1 MAALLPASSLEHLP
15 IVVEDLWS
23 GRGTHV
29 LFCDGGDAT
38 LPASHDAGPLRFRER
53 RNLVEFELE
62 HLEMR
67 SEEHTSELQSRL
79 HLVCRLLLEKKKK
92 PVAAAPDGERSLTAC
107 HPDSPAALPLSTTSC
122 PHSSRSALP
131 LLCLYRLIFF

>member
-29 LFCDGGDAT
+29 LFCDGGDAA
-38 LPASHDAGPLRFRER
+38 LPSSHDAGPLRFRER

-62 HLEMR
+62 HLEMLPRQNGHADQVGRHDRDR
-67 SEEHTSELQSRL
+67 SRQAQRGDDAPAPRPNQSRMFT
-79 HLVCRLLLEKKKK
+79 
-92 PVAAAPDGERSLTAC
+92 GF
-107 HPDSPAALPLSTTSC
+107 LPLGRTTW
-122 PHSSRSALP
+122 PPA
-131 LLCLYRLIFF
+131 